1 MHNDDF
7 DELPSPMLSN
17 ILSALGINGLALA
30 GLLVAGYIAPD
41 LLAVLFR

>member
-7 DELPSPMLSN
+7 DEMPSPMLSN

-30 GLLVAGYIAPD
+30 ALVVAGYFAPE
-41 LLAVLFR
+41 LLAILFR